1 VLGLGKSASVIR
13 DGLEAIP
20 AAASMQRI
28 TGLISPRILPK
39 AGPRVF
45 TRLEAVLAEMRG
57 NKLEEK
63 EMAERAPLR
72 TGLNGGGAQ

>member
-1 VLGLGKSASVIR
+1 MERCAPVVR

-20 AAASMQRI
+20 AVASVQRI

-45 TRLEAVLAEMRG
+45 TRLEAVLAGTRG
-57 NKLEEK
+57 IKLEEK
-63 EMAERAPLR
+63 KMAERAPLR